1 MLRLLPLC
9 LSMSS
14 LRAALGQATPAA
26 SGCAVGRRF
35 KARCGNLLSR
45 LLMEDGGVGAT
56 IEMLLGEVY
65 EGNTQARM
73 QVATLICQVLAV
85 ETRMS
90 T

>member
-1 MLRLLPLC
+1 
-9 LSMSS
+9 
-14 LRAALGQATPAA
+14 
-26 SGCAVGRRF
+26 
-35 KARCGNLLSR
+35 
-45 LLMEDGGVGAT
+45 MEDGGVGAT

-85 ETRMS
+85 KTRTS